1 MILARRIVLT
11 LVALGVAGWLAW
23 RAWGPQNQT
32 EAVLLGYIEG
42 ENLYLAAPV
51 SGFVARLS
59 VARGD
64 RVAAGAPLFTMDEAS
79 LRAQRDQAAASEAQ
93 AKAQI
98 ATAEAKLAQSRATAA
113 AAQAQAQNAA
123 QDLER
128 YRAAM
133 RANAASVSR
142 QQVDTAV
149 ATAANAAGQADAARS
164 DVAAQETQIEAA
176 KAAAQAQAAALAD
189 VASRLAQLA
198 PCAPAAGRVQDVFF
212 QTGEWAAAN
221 QPVISLLPDDKVK
234 VRFFVPEGD
243 VARYRPGETVQF
255 DCDGCAKGLSAR
267 INYVRTQ
274 PEYTPPII
282 YSRSTRDKLVF
293 LVEAVPGN
301 GGKLM
306 PGLPVDVMPLP

>member
-1 MILARRIVLT
+1 M
-11 LVALGVAGWLAW
+11 
-23 RAWGPQNQT
+23 
-32 EAVLLGYIEG
+32 
-42 ENLYLAAPV
+42 
-51 SGFVARLS
+51 
-59 VARGD
+59 ARGD

-267 INYVRTQ
+267 INYVSTQ

>member
-1 MILARRIVLT
+1 MILARRIILI

-23 RAWGPQNQT
+23 RAWGPQSQN

-51 SGFVARLS
+51 SGFVAKVS

-64 RVAAGAPLFTMDEAS
+64 RVTAGAPLFTMDEAS
-79 LRAQRDQAAASEAQ
+79 LRAQRDQAAAMEAQ
-93 AKAQI
+93 ARAQI

-164 DVAAQETQIEAA
+164 DVAAQQTQIEEA
-176 KAAAQAQAAALAD
+176 KAAMQAQTAALAD
-189 VASRLAQLA
+189 VTARLGQLA

-212 QTGEWAAAN
+212 QTGEWATAN
-221 QPVISLLPDDKVK
+221 QPVVSLLPDDKVK
-234 VRFFVPEGD
+234 VRFFVPEGA
-243 VARYRPGETVQF
+243 VAHYRPGETVQF
-255 DCDGCAKGLSAR
+255 DCDGCAKGLTAR
-267 INYVRTQ
+267 INYVSSQ

-282 YSRSTRDKLVF
+282 YSRSTRDKMVF
-293 LVEAVPGN
+293 LVEAIPSDGS
-301 GGKLM
+301 KLM
-306 PGLPVDVMPLP
+306 PGLPVDVVPLP

>member
-234 VRFFVPEGD
+234 IRFFVPEGD

-267 INYVRTQ
+267 INYVSTQ

-293 LVEAVPGN
+293 LVEAVPGD
-301 GGKLM
+301 GSKLM